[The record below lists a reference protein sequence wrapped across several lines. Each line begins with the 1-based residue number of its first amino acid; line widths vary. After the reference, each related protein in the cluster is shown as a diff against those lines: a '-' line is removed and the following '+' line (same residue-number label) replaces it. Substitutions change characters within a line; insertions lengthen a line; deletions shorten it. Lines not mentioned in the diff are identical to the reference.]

1 MSVNA
6 TLRYMLADFT
16 PYMQE
21 FAKVD
26 SVANICCQIAT
37 EHNLIYGRDFSVG
50 EMGMDGTGAQW
61 VKIDFKQEELA
72 MIVRLRGLMT
82 VKGITK

>member
-1 MSVNA
+1 
-6 TLRYMLADFT
+6 MLVDFT

-21 FAKVD
+21 FAKLD

-37 EHNLIYGRDFSVG
+37 DHKLIYGRDFSVG
-50 EMGMDGTGAQW
+50 ELGVNGAGEQW
-61 VKIDFKQEELA
+61 VKINFKEEKLA

-82 VKGITK
+82 IKGITK

>member
-1 MSVNA
+1 
-6 TLRYMLADFT
+6 MLIDFT

-21 FAKVD
+21 FAKLD

-37 EHNLIYGRDFSVG
+37 NHGLIYGRDFSVG
-50 EMGMDGTGAQW
+50 ELGVNGAGEQW
-61 VKIDFKQEELA
+61 VKINFKEEKLA